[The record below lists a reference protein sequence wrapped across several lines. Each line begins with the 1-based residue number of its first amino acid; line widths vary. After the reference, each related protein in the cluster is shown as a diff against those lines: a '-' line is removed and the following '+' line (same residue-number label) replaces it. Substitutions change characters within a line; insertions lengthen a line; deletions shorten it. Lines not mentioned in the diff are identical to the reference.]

1 MATVKGIQMRR
12 GLEADFDPSKLNP
25 GEFAVAVDTNRVWLC
40 FASGVVKELGLLDDI
55 NAQLAAINQTLEEC
69 DGNAEEAVT
78 KARQA
83 LANAQQSAASAE
95 AAKTAA
101 QNAQTSVASSAATAQ
116 QAAQTAQQAQAET
129 AAANAK
135 AENAENLAAEALE
148 KANEALPLA
157 RTASTD
163 SATALSRANTASADS
178 ATAVETSTAALSA
191 ANAANTKADNA
202 NRFATAANTKAE
214 TAQNNSIQANASAG
228 NALAIAEGMD
238 GRITQLEAALVNL
251 RNVVDT
257 KFDDAELTS
266 EALLN
271 FLANGQVVVG
281 PLGPFAGGGGGG
293 GGSSG
298 NNAIIDAHNTT
309 GGDGRNTITLASGAA
324 CPLTF
329 TWSSL
334 ENEHPTGNGTMK
346 IYVAGALRSTRNIAQ
361 GEVSV
366 DVSQYLSAG
375 NNAVTVQILDVY
387 SNRKVFAFTV
397 TVISLSLSSTFDAS
411 TPYAGAI
418 TFPYTPVGAVQ
429 KTVYFIL
436 DGQTLGTV
444 STSVSNRQQTYVI
457 PAQQYGSHTLR
468 VYFETELDN
477 DTIRSNELY
486 YEFISIGDG
495 TGDPIITSS
504 FNKTTMQQYSTA
516 LIDYTVYDPSSLTCD
531 VVITVNGN
539 TFQTVTVDRTTQSVS
554 VRFDTVGTNTV
565 VIRAGSTTKTFTIT
579 VEESDAVIEPVT
591 DDLELHL
598 TAYGR
603 SNNESNPGTWVDG
616 STSCTFTNF
625 EFVND
630 GWKSDEDGNTVLRT
644 TGDARL
650 TIPFQPFAAD
660 ARSTGETIEI
670 EFATRD
676 VMDYDAE
683 ILSCMSGGKGL
694 KITAQSAVFKSEQ
707 SEIDV
712 LYKEE
717 EHIRLSFVVEKK
729 AKNRLV
735 YVYINGIMSQVVQYP
750 TDDDFQQASP
760 VGITVGSSDATV
772 DVYCIRVY
780 SNDLS
785 AHQIVDNWIADTQ
798 DIDEKLARFTRNN
811 IFDAYGQVVIDKLP
825 TNLPY
830 YILEA
835 PELPQY
841 KGDKKTIT
849 GSYTDPA
856 SPGRSF
862 TFEGCEID
870 VQGTSSAGYA
880 RKNYDMKFKK
890 GFEMSNG
897 SHADSYALASN
908 VIPFNRFV
916 LKADVASSESTNNT
930 GLTMLFCD
938 AVPYKTPEQVE
949 NPMVRQGI
957 YGFPIVVFWRDTVND
972 TVTLLGKYNF
982 NLPKRAAGP
991 YGFHDN
997 MESWEWQNNTSDRV
1011 LFKSADFTSTFV
1023 DEDGKTKYQWQNDF
1037 EARFPSDEW
1046 TNVTKLKE
1054 WLEWTVSTDRTAA
1067 TNATL
1072 ETPVTYEDVDYTT
1085 DSAAYRLAKFKDEC
1099 ADLVEMDSAIFYYI
1113 FTELFL
1119 MVDSRAKNM
1128 FPSFA
1133 GSAVTKT
1140 GSNIDRKVIFM
1151 PYDMDTGLGTNNE
1164 GTLTFGYSLEDI
1176 DTVGGA
1182 DVFNGQQSVFWNNLR
1197 DAFPTQIRAM
1207 YKQLRADGILSY
1219 ESVEGMYEDHQSYWP
1234 ENIFNEDA
1242 EYKYID
1248 PLINEGNKSYLS
1260 MLQGSKAEQRKW
1272 WLHNRF
1278 RYMDS
1283 KWNAG
1288 DALSDIITLRGYAK
1302 ANITLT
1308 PYADIY
1314 PSIKFGSYLVQT
1326 RGQRKMSYTIQCPLD
1341 NVNDTE
1347 TYIYA
1352 ASQLQSIGDISPYQV
1367 GYADFS
1373 NGTRLTSLKVG
1384 DASSSYTNTNLKEL
1398 HVGNL
1403 PLLKTIDVRNCPNLA
1418 QSVDLSGCVNLEKAY
1433 FSGTSVSGV
1442 QLANGAA
1449 IDTLVLP
1456 NTITNLTL
1464 RNLTKLSTLTVAG
1477 YSNVSTLWL
1486 EGNSNVVNTKT
1497 IFDAIAT
1504 GARVRL
1510 LGIQWSISSNTSS
1523 FIEHLE
1529 SMRGLDENG
1538 NNTQYAQLSGSI
1550 YFSTISSS
1558 QLQTMRDHYPN
1569 VTVSYGTLQYSV
1581 DMYSEDGST
1590 LLKSNSVTA
1599 GANCPSYTPTKSSTA
1614 QYNYSFAGWATSPGG
1629 AVVSNALTN
1638 IREDKQLYAVFNAT
1652 LRTYT
1657 VYFYNE
1663 STLLQTVNNVPYG
1676 GTANYTGSEPTKEG
1690 YEFSGWSPSNSNITG
1705 QTSCYAQ
1712 FSLATLDVVEITDSW
1727 TEIIAA
1733 CNNGTYKSKYNVGNY
1748 KPLTI
1753 GSETINMQIAGMDK
1767 DDLADGTGKA
1777 PISWVPKEP
1786 MANSHRWNADYESN
1800 YRYETGD
1807 SFKRYSTSSSNSNYN
1822 RWDAQN
1828 KYTANNTAK
1837 ITIEATAVADGT
1849 LRLTYVTGSSSG
1861 NNTSLKVNGTEV
1873 VTSHST
1879 STQNYDL
1886 AITNGT
1892 TYTIEFETTR
1902 LTVSNTDDVYLKLC
1916 NTSGSGTNTNVSA
1929 LVSQTAPVITDCTIR
1944 VFDHYT
1950 DGKGGVGGWEKA
1962 ELRDYLRTTVLQSMP
1977 AEVQA
1982 AIKPVTKHQQS
1993 IDTSGNTVAQT
2004 TTETV
2009 WLPSYHEVF
2018 GGNLTGETATMP
2030 KYNVLFRDAKTRKKY
2045 KVGASS
2051 ASSWWLRSANII
2063 SYAYNVSYTG
2073 NYNGDATSFT
2083 IAVCPSCCT

>member
-25 GEFAVAVDTNRVWLC
+25 GEFAVAVDTRRVWLC

-83 LANAQQSAASAE
+83 LVNATQAATSAE
-95 AAKTAA
+95 AARTAA
-101 QNAQTSVASSAATAQ
+101 QNAATSVASSAATAQ

-135 AENAENLAAEALE
+135 AENAKNLAEEALE
-148 KANEALPLA
+148 KATEALPLA

-163 SATALSRANTASADS
+163 SATALSRANTAIANSAE
-178 ATAVETSTAALSA
+178 AVSDADAAVSA
-191 ANAANTKADNA
+191 ANSANAKADNA

-309 GGDGRNTITLASGAA
+309 GGDGRNTITLASGAT
-324 CPLTF
+324 CPLSF

-387 SNRKVFAFTV
+387 GNRKVFAFTV

-495 TGDPIITSS
+495 EGDPIITSS
-504 FNKTTMQQYSTA
+504 YNKTTLVQYSTA
-516 LIDYTVYDPSSLTCD
+516 AIDYTVYDPSALTCD

-717 EHIRLSFVVEKK
+717 EHIRLSFVVEKR

-1272 WLHNRF
+1272 WLRNRF

-1486 EGNSNVVNTKT
+1486 EGNSNVVNTRT
-1497 IFDAIAT
+1497 IFDAIST

-1523 FIEHLE
+1523 FIERLE

-1712 FSLATLDVVEITDSW
+1712 FETVQAEIVEITDSW
-1727 TEIIAA
+1727 ATIFANID
-1733 CNNGTYKSKYNVGNY
+1733 NGTYKTVYKVGNY
-1748 KPLTI
+1748 KPLDF
-1753 GSETINMQIAGMDK
+1753 GSEGTLNMQIAAFDK
-1767 DDLADGTGKA
+1767 DELSSGNGYA
-1777 PISWVPKEP
+1777 PISWVPMGALKTGHKMRDKSLTAITDE
-1786 MANSHRWNADYESN
+1786 NNATIGYEDN
-1800 YRYETGD
+1800 TGTLGGYET
-1807 SFKRYSTSSSNSNYN
+1807 T
-1822 RWDAQN
+1822 
-1828 KYTANNTAK
+1828 TMH
-1837 ITIEATAVADGT
+1837 
-1849 LRLTYVTGSSSG
+1849 TYC
-1861 NNTSLKVNGTEV
+1861 NE
-1873 VTSHST
+1873 
-1879 STQNYDL
+1879 
-1886 AITNGT
+1886 
-1892 TYTIEFETTR
+1892 
-1902 LTVSNTDDVYLKLC
+1902 DVY
-1916 NTSGSGTNTNVSA
+1916 A
-1929 LVSQTAPVITDCTIR
+1929 MI
-1944 VFDHYT
+1944 
-1950 DGKGGVGGWEKA
+1950 
-1962 ELRDYLRTTVLQSMP
+1962 P
-1977 AEVQA
+1977 AEVRSRILEVKKYSYSYYVSETSPYYVSA
-1982 AIKPVTKHQQS
+1982 NNVVTNEK
-1993 IDTSGNTVAQT
+1993 
-2004 TTETV
+2004 V
-2009 WLPSYHEVF
+2009 WILSRREVF
-2018 GGNLTGETATMP
+2018 GSTETMGP
-2030 KYNVLFRDAKTRKKY
+2030 KYSTIFPDANSRKRIKY
-2045 KVGASS
+2045 GATS
-2051 ASSWWLRSANII
+2051 ASSWWERSAYTQSHFLYVTNNGIYYDRGP
-2063 SYAYNVSYTG
+2063 SYGYG
-2073 NYNGDATSFT
+2073 
-2083 IAVCPSCCT
+2083 VCPCFCT